1 MQFSIGDVLALLD
14 KTILNP
20 LVSSIL
26 VLCLQAFTSNP
37 LIIRPNT
44 NATSWIAYTIQRPIP
59 IILARSLGLVAF
71 GLVLCWNRWM
81 SRRALN
87 NGVKAV
93 FDWEKEIILVTGA
106 AGGIG
111 ATAVK
116 KLLEKG
122 SRVVVLDVLPLTYPK
137 SMQPFYSALLRKR

>member
-20 LVSSIL
+20 LVSSAL
-26 VLCLQAFTSNP
+26 VLYLQTFTSNT
-37 LIIRPNT
+37 LIIQPNT
-44 NATSWIAYTIQRPIP
+44 DSTSWIPYTIQRPIP
-59 IILARSLGLVAF
+59 TILARSLGLVAF
-71 GLVLCWNRWM
+71 GLVLRWNRWM

-93 FDWEKEIILVTGA
+93 FNWEKEIILVTGA

-116 KLLEKG
+116 KLLERG

-137 SMQPFYSALLRKR
+137 SMQPFYSALT

>member
-1 MQFSIGDVLALLD
+1 MQFSIGDVLAFLD

-20 LVSSIL
+20 LVSSAL
-26 VLCLQAFTSNP
+26 VIYLQTFTSNA
-37 LIIRPNT
+37 LIIQPKT
-44 NATSWIAYTIQRPIP
+44 NATSWIPYTIERPIP

-71 GLVLCWNRWM
+71 GLILRWNRWM
-81 SRRALN
+81 SGRALN

-106 AGGIG
+106 SGGIG

-116 KLLEKG
+116 DLLEKG

-137 SMQPFYSALLRKR
+137 SMQPFYSALIRKR